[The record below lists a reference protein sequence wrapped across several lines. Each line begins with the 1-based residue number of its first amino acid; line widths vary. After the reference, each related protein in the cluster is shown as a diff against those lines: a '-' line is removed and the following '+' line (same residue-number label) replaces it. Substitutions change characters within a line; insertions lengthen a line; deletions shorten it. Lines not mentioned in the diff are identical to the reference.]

1 MKNIPKLKVKFVFFL
16 HCNMNG
22 QAKLLNFTTANDG
35 LFLFSFRTG
44 VGPKKGRVSPLLIQ
58 HVSDC
63 WMTERPCRA
72 LWLSGL
78 DPDGRRW
85 WGSKE
90 KMEPSL

>member
-1 MKNIPKLKVKFVFFL
+1 
-16 HCNMNG
+16 MN
-22 QAKLLNFTTANDG
+22 FPTANDG
-35 LFLFSFRTG
+35 LVLLSFRTG
-44 VGPKKGRVSPLLIQ
+44 VGPEKGRVSPLLIQ

-63 WMTERPCRA
+63 WMTERRCRA

-85 WGSKE
+85 GGGGSKE